1 MWKHCLKKEG
11 YGLQWPLDRDSTLQ
25 ISWFLKHDSDTH
37 KWRKKLFPDDNWL
50 GLELMNYLWKKEKQ
64 DITKQDMRSDRK
76 YTRDTVELI
85 DWNTQVL
92 IEILGVQKKV
102 NR

>member
-1 MWKHCLKKEG
+1 
-11 YGLQWPLDRDSTLQ
+11 
-25 ISWFLKHDSDTH
+25 
-37 KWRKKLFPDDNWL
+37 
-50 GLELMNYLWKKEKQ
+50 MNYLLKKEKQ

-76 YTRDTVELI
+76 YTRDTVELT

>member
-1 MWKHCLKKEG
+1 
-11 YGLQWPLDRDSTLQ
+11 
-25 ISWFLKHDSDTH
+25 
-37 KWRKKLFPDDNWL
+37 
-50 GLELMNYLWKKEKQ
+50 
-64 DITKQDMRSDRK
+64 MRSDRK
-76 YTRDTVELI
+76 YTRETVELI

>member
-1 MWKHCLKKEG
+1 MIIG
-11 YGLQWPLDRDSTLQ
+11 
-25 ISWFLKHDSDTH
+25 
-37 KWRKKLFPDDNWL
+37 L
-50 GLELMNYLWKKEKQ
+50 GLSSWITYEKKEKQ